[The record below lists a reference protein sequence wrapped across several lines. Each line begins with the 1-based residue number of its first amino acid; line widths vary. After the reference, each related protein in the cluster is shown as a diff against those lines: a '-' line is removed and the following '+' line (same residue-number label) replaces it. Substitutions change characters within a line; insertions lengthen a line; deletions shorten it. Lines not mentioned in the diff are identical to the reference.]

1 MGPAGTLEGR
11 NLWQREDA
19 PTKLIPAFADQN
31 LMIEDV
37 FEQKLRL
44 LFPVFSSVARFT

>member
-1 MGPAGTLEGR
+1 MGSAGTLGGP
-11 NLWQREDA
+11 NQ
-19 PTKLIPAFADQN
+19 IHSAFADQN

-44 LFPVFSSVARFT
+44 LFPVVSSVVPAEPIVT